1 MNVKCQHNVF
11 LWSLFAVDLLLK
23 KKLVL
28 FSDTM
33 LDKLNIGFLVFLLQ
47 LCNLLVK
54 SDIASRDDF

>member
-1 MNVKCQHNVF
+1 MFFFGHF
-11 LWSLFAVDLLLK
+11 LLLTYFLK